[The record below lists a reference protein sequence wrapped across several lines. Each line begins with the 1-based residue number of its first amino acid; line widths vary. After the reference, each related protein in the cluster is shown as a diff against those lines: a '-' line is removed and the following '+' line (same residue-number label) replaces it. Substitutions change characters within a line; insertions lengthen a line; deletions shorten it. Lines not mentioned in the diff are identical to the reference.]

1 MHALVRLRAIIL
13 SSSAMLT
20 LAALPVSVLLAQET
34 TVAGDAPARVSATE
48 LQAAIEAIRRQVA
61 EQKAHRQD
69 SGGELAAELKAARD
83 TIAELTLSA
92 SRLRNERDVLLIE
105 LEAQRA
111 TVRELQASVTA
122 AERGEVEARKA
133 LAEAL
138 EEAKT
143 AIAEAEV
150 AAQQASQD
158 AERIAALEAEVATA
172 VAAQSTAAA
181 ELQEARTAL
190 DERDQAHAAKV
201 AELEASLAAA
211 GDARS
216 ELQAKLDEEARL
228 LAAATEARDEA
239 AGRAAAAEQSLAA
252 ANEAAAGLEQEVVAL
267 REVASSSVTEIQG
280 LGEQLL
286 ASLKQSDELSAALE
300 QARASRTALENELAA
315 MRQDIQIYVS
325 ELAAMR
331 DSGGAAPVALV
342 ASDAIVETLDA
353 ELAAA
358 REQMRAL
365 NEELIARDKQLVA
378 LGEAGDADALAQR
391 LGLLEREL
399 ETAKAENAL
408 LAEELAEL
416 RDDQELAIPE
426 VLVASAAAN
435 GSAESFLGQLDAVD
449 TGDGWWMTVPDGIVF
464 APGSGD
470 LAPGAEQALAQ
481 VAALLGYFDGAPVR
495 IVGHTDSYGDAEV
508 NRELSLLRAD
518 AVKDALVAEYGIDG
532 ARVETEGLGEDR
544 PVSSNGTIEGRR
556 ANRRVEIYVR
566 RQPLDG

>member
-1 MHALVRLRAIIL
+1 
-13 SSSAMLT
+13 MLM
-20 LAALPVSVLLAQET
+20 LAALPASGLLAQEAK
-34 TVAGDAPARVSATE
+34 VAGDAPARVSATE

-61 EQKAHRQD
+61 EQKAERQD
-69 SGGELAAELKAARD
+69 AGGELAAELQAARD
-83 TIAELTLSA
+83 AIAELTLSA
-92 SRLRNERDVLLIE
+92 SRLRDERDVLITE
-105 LEAQRA
+105 LEAQRE
-111 TVRELQASVTA
+111 TVRGLQASVAA
-122 AERGEVEARKA
+122 AERREVEARGA
-133 LAEAL
+133 LADAL
-138 EEAKT
+138 EQAKT
-143 AIAEAEV
+143 ASAEIEV

-158 AERIAALEAEVATA
+158 AERIATLEAELATA
-172 VAAQSTAAA
+172 VAAQTTAAA
-181 ELQEARTAL
+181 DLQKARAAL
-190 DERDQAHAAKV
+190 DEQGKAHAAKV
-201 AELEASLAAA
+201 AELEASLTAA
-211 GDARS
+211 GDTAR
-216 ELQAKLDEEARL
+216 ELQARLDEEGRL
-228 LAAATEARDEA
+228 LAAATEARDA
-239 AGRAAAAEQSLAA
+239 AAKRAAAAEQSLVA
-252 ANEAAAGLEQEVVAL
+252 ANEAAAGLEQELVAL
-267 REVASSSVTEIQG
+267 REVASDSVTEVQAI
-280 LGEQLL
+280 GEQLL
-286 ASLKQSDELSAALE
+286 ASLKQNDELGAALE

-331 DSGGAAPVALV
+331 NSGGEAPVALV

-378 LGEAGDADALAQR
+378 QGEAGDADALAQR

-399 ETAKAENAL
+399 AAANAENAL
-408 LAEELAEL
+408 LADELAALRDAEELATPEL
-416 RDDQELAIPE
+416 
-426 VLVASAAAN
+426 LVASAAN
-435 GSAESFLGQLDAVD
+435 GTAESFLGQLNALD

-464 APGSGD
+464 APGSGN

-495 IVGHTDSYGDAEV
+495 IVGHTDSYGDAEI

-518 AVKDALVAEYGIDG
+518 AVKEALVADYGIDG
-532 ARVETEGLGEDR
+532 SLVETEGLGEDR